1 MQYLNLEFASNGTL
15 HGMLK
20 AYLFELERKNNIAEK
35 QLELQRE
42 IFEFN
47 KEQLNPSN
55 VVSNEEVI
63 TVLKQKFNLINN
75 NQRALFQ
82 QIDELQKS
90 LLKTQ
95 NNLDYFIKECERK
108 SYI

>member
-1 MQYLNLEFASNGTL
+1 MGHYSHDISFQGNAHNLLNSFLEEY
-15 HGMLK
+15 K
-20 AYLFELERKNNIAEK
+20 RKNDIAEK

>member
-1 MQYLNLEFASNGTL
+1 MQYLEFASNGTL
-15 HGMLK
+15 HGMLR
-20 AYLFELERKNNIAEK
+20 AFLFELTRKNDIAEK

>member
-1 MQYLNLEFASNGTL
+1 MGHYSHDISFQGNAHNLLNSFLEEY
-15 HGMLK
+15 K
-20 AYLFELERKNNIAEK
+20 RKNDIAEK

-47 KEQLNPSN
+47 KEQLNP
-55 VVSNEEVI
+55 SNEEVI